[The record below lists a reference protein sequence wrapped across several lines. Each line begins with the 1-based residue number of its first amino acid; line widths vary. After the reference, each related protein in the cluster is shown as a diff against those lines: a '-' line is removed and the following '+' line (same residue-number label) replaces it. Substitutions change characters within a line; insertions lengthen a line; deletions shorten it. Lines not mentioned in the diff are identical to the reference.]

1 MARATVAA
9 GADLGVAFDGDAD
22 RAVFADER
30 GEVRD
35 GDAVLYLWARALA
48 GRGELV
54 PPQIVAT
61 TMSNLGLVA
70 ALAAA
75 GIDVVRCPVGDRAVV
90 ETLRRRG
97 ILLGGEQSGHI
108 VHLGLG
114 PTGDGL
120 RTALAVASVVRESGR
135 TMSELLAGFRRYPQ
149 ILVNVPV
156 ASKPDL
162 ASLPRVSAAAR
173 SVEAALGDGGR
184 LVLRYSG
191 TEPLARVMI
200 EGADQAEI
208 ETLAADLARVIG
220 EELGEERRAG

>member
-1 MARATVAA
+1 MARATAAA

-22 RAVFADER
+22 RALFADER

-35 GDAVLYLWARALA
+35 GDAILFLWARALA
-48 GRGELV
+48 AAGELA
-54 PPQIVAT
+54 PPRIVAT
-61 TMSNLGLVA
+61 TMSNLGLVS

-75 GIDVVRCPVGDRAVV
+75 GIEVVRCPVGDRAVV
-90 ETLRRRG
+90 ETLRREG

-114 PTGDGL
+114 PGGDGL
-120 RTALAVASVVRESGR
+120 RTAMAVASLVRAAGR
-135 TMSELLAGFRRYPQ
+135 PMSELLAGFRRYPQ

-162 ASLPRVSAAAR
+162 GSLPRVAAEAR
-173 SVEAALGDGGR
+173 LVEARLGDGGR

-200 EGADQAEI
+200 EGEDQAEI
-208 ETLAADLARVIG
+208 EALAAGLARVIG
-220 EELGEERRAG
+220 EELGEARRAG